1 MNTIQATLLA
11 TLFLSA
17 VLAQSQTADEPKEL
31 QDLRGSFEKAR
42 TAALSPI
49 EKKYV
54 EALTGMKDRLTK
66 RGDLNGALAV
76 DAEINR
82 FKQPTAQTPPDD
94 GKLRLSKFKTKED
107 FYNWLGTTAWKTSK
121 DNIIR
126 FPEIDEM
133 ELTSPAGAQSFY
145 VTTIDKVGEVS
156 WTWSNGLTETMKITP
171 DLNSSA
177 GNVSGEMKR
186 VEP

>member
-1 MNTIQATLLA
+1 MNTTQAALLA

-17 VLAQSQTADEPKEL
+17 VLAQSQAPDEPKEL

-66 RGDLNGALAV
+66 RGDLKGALAV

-82 FKQPTAQTPPDD
+82 FKQPAPQPSPAD
-94 GKLRLSKFKTKED
+94 GKLRLSKFKTKEE
-107 FYNWLGTTAWKTSK
+107 FYNWLATTSWKTSK
-121 DNIIR
+121 DNILR
-126 FPEIDEM
+126 FPRVDAM
-133 ELTSPAGAQSFY
+133 ELTTPAGTKSDY
-145 VTTIDKVGEVS
+145 VTSIDKVGEIS
-156 WTWSNGLTETMKITP
+156 WKWSNGLTETMKITP
-171 DLNSSA
+171 DLRSSS
-177 GNVSGEMKR
+177 GTVSGEMKR